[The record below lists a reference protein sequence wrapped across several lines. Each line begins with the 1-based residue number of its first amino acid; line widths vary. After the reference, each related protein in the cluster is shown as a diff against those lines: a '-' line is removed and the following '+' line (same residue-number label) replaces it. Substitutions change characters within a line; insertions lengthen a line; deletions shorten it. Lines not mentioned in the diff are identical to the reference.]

1 MIVFSFFME
10 ELAMDSI
17 QKFSKNKG
25 YESLPRE
32 LLQSKVLSLEAIG
45 LLCNLQS
52 YPENWILRK
61 TELRR
66 RFKNSEKVV
75 DKIWDE
81 LVSKGYIL
89 QFRRREGK
97 KYLYQYF
104 FNTEKFSVNETQELL
119 EKMFSKGFLLYH
131 KSMKKNTDLNL
142 RNYLFLTEGEKNN
155 LDFSFWTFQNGNSKK
170 GDCSKDSSTFQSG
183 KSKMEMSNTEDSRF
197 TEKRL
202 TNKREEEITEIEKE
216 QDNEQEYSTQSL
228 KKLLKKSHLF
238 TQKDIQQILSLLDFK
253 SLTTK
258 IVQEQL
264 EMMRIQTMIYNPV
277 QYFIEGI
284 RRRERFDEFK
294 NDSEP
299 LPHVS
304 LYNWLE

>member
-10 ELAMDSI
+10 ESVMDSI

-32 LLQSKVLSLEAIG
+32 LLQSKELSLEAIG

-97 KYLYQYF
+97 KYSYQYF

-131 KSMKKNTDLNL
+131 KLMKKNTDLNL
-142 RNYLFLTEGEKNN
+142 RNYLF
-155 LDFSFWTFQNGNSKK
+155 
-170 GDCSKDSSTFQSG
+170 
-183 KSKMEMSNTEDSRF
+183 
-197 TEKRL
+197 
-202 TNKREEEITEIEKE
+202 
-216 QDNEQEYSTQSL
+216 Y
-228 KKLLKKSHLF
+228 
-238 TQKDIQQILSLLDFK
+238 
-253 SLTTK
+253 
-258 IVQEQL
+258 
-264 EMMRIQTMIYNPV
+264 
-277 QYFIEGI
+277 
-284 RRRERFDEFK
+284 
-294 NDSEP
+294 
-299 LPHVS
+299 
-304 LYNWLE
+304 

>member
-1 MIVFSFFME
+1 
-10 ELAMDSI
+10 MDSI

-25 YESLPRE
+25 FESLPRE
-32 LLQSKVLSLEAIG
+32 LLQSKELSLEAIG

-61 TELRR
+61 TEIRR

-81 LVSKGYIL
+81 LVSKGYII

-97 KYLYQYF
+97 KYSYQYF

-119 EKMFSKGFLLYH
+119 ETMFSEGFLLYH

-142 RNYLFLTEGEKNN
+142 RKYLFLTEDEKCN
-155 LDFSFWTFQNGNSKK
+155 LDLSFLNFQNGNSKK
-170 GDCSKDSSTFQSG
+170 DDCGKDSSTFQFG
-183 KSKMEMSNTEDSRF
+183 KSKMEMSNTEDSRS

-202 TNKREEEITEIEKE
+202 TKKREEEIIEIEKGEDHE
-216 QDNEQEYSTQSL
+216 QNCSAPSL
-228 KKLLKKSHLF
+228 KNLLKESNLF
-238 TQKDIQQILSLLDFK
+238 TQKDIQHVLSLLK
-253 SLTTK
+253 SKEISTK

-264 EMMRIQTMIYNPV
+264 EMMKIQTMIYDPAH
-277 QYFIEGI
+277 YFVEGV
-284 RRRERFDEFK
+284 RRRKRFDDFK
-294 NDSEP
+294 NESKI
-299 LPHVS
+299 LPKVS
-304 LYNWLE
+304 LYNWLD

>member
-1 MIVFSFFME
+1 
-10 ELAMDSI
+10 MDSI

-32 LLQSKVLSLEAIG
+32 LLQSKELSLEAIG

-97 KYLYQYF
+97 KYSYQYF

-131 KSMKKNTDLNL
+131 KLMKKNTDLNL
-142 RNYLFLTEGEKNN
+142 RNYLFLTEAEKNN
-155 LDFSFWTFQNGNSKK
+155 LDFSFWTFQNGNSQKD
-170 GDCSKDSSTFQSG
+170 DCSKDSSTFQSG
-183 KSKMEMSNTEDSRF
+183 KSQMEMSNKENSIF
-197 TEKRL
+197 TKKRL
-202 TNKREEEITEIEKE
+202 TNKREEEIIEIEKGE
-216 QDNEQEYSTQSL
+216 DNAQDCSTQSL
-228 KKLLKKSHLF
+228 KILLKKSHLF
-238 TQKDIQQILSLLDFK
+238 TQKDIQQVLSLLESK
-253 SLTTK
+253 EIQKK

-264 EMMRIQTMIYNPV
+264 EMMRIQTMIYDPV
-277 QYFIEGI
+277 QYFIEGV
-284 RRRERFDEFK
+284 RRRERFDDFK
-294 NDSEP
+294 NESKI
-299 LPHVS
+299 LPKVS
-304 LYNWLE
+304 LYNWLD